1 MSPGAIDLL
10 RVMSTPLSYFDNL
23 VTLHDLALILGSSS
37 KQIRYLLYRREKKY
51 RSFNLTKRKG
61 GHRTIKAPSADL
73 KAIQKSLA
81 DFLQDR
87 ISFRT
92 CVNGFARSRSIVSNA
107 KAHERRRIVFNI
119 DLKDFFP
126 TINFGRVRG
135 LFMSPPLNASPKIA
149 TYLAQICCHENSLP
163 QGAPTSP
170 VISNM
175 ICLRMD
181 GQLQRLASLHNC
193 VYTRYADD
201 ITFSKKRGNM
211 SNKIAVENSYN
222 DFSPSDELRSI
233 IASNGFQIHPDKI
246 HLYRNTDRQTV
257 TGLVV
262 NTRTNVQRSF
272 LRDIRATICDWRKRG
287 LDAAEA
293 THHSKYYRRKNILG
307 DLPPL
312 PLIIEGKL
320 NFLKMIRGEDDSV
333 RRNLQRQFV
342 AVWPEYHSVMMK
354 ENSRL
359 NTRDF
364 FVSHAS
370 EDKPDFVRPF
380 VQALVREGMTVWY
393 DEYEVKIGDD
403 LVHKINE
410 GLSKSRF
417 GIVVLSPSFFQAE
430 KEWPAREIEILLKG
444 VNHSSRILPL
454 WHKVGK
460 RDVKDYNEKLSE
472 IRSWETSILTLDQLV
487 NNFKDHI
494 NMVR

>member
-1 MSPGAIDLL
+1 
-10 RVMSTPLSYFDNL
+10 
-23 VTLHDLALILGSSS
+23 
-37 KQIRYLLYRREKKY
+37 
-51 RSFNLTKRKG
+51 
-61 GHRTIKAPSADL
+61 
-73 KAIQKSLA
+73 
-81 DFLQDR
+81 
-87 ISFRT
+87 
-92 CVNGFARSRSIVSNA
+92 
-107 KAHERRRIVFNI
+107 
-119 DLKDFFP
+119 
-126 TINFGRVRG
+126 
-135 LFMSPPLNASPKIA
+135 
-149 TYLAQICCHENSLP
+149 
-163 QGAPTSP
+163 
-170 VISNM
+170 
-175 ICLRMD
+175 
-181 GQLQRLASLHNC
+181 
-193 VYTRYADD
+193 
-201 ITFSKKRGNM
+201 
-211 SNKIAVENSYN
+211 
-222 DFSPSDELRSI
+222 
-233 IASNGFQIHPDKI
+233 
-246 HLYRNTDRQTV
+246 
-257 TGLVV
+257 
-262 NTRTNVQRSF
+262 
-272 LRDIRATICDWRKRG
+272 
-287 LDAAEA
+287 
-293 THHSKYYRRKNILG
+293 
-307 DLPPL
+307 
-312 PLIIEGKL
+312 
-320 NFLKMIRGEDDSV
+320 
-333 RRNLQRQFV
+333 
-342 AVWPEYHSVMMK
+342 MMK